1 MAELH
6 SPEEIRK
13 HVRVYMMVFGSLAVL
28 TIVTVSVGYLK
39 LPIVPAMIVALFIAC
54 IKGGLVGSYFM
65 HLITEKKLIFW
76 LLIAS
81 AVFLFIMLTLFIW
94 AHNSQEGGYL
104 VS

>member
-6 SPEEIRK
+6 SAEEIRK

-28 TIVTVSVGYLK
+28 TVVTVAVGYLK

-65 HLITEKKLIFW
+65 HLITEKKLIYW
-76 LLIAS
+76 LLILS
-81 AVFLFIMLTLFIW
+81 AAFLFVMFSIFIW
-94 AHNSQEGGYL
+94 AHYSQEGGYL

>member
-6 SPEEIRK
+6 SAEEIRK

-28 TIVTVSVGYLK
+28 TIVTVAVGYLK

-65 HLITEKKLIFW
+65 HLITEKKLIYW
-76 LLIAS
+76 LLILS
-81 AVFLFIMLTLFIW
+81 AAFLFVMFSIFIW
-94 AHNSQEGGYL
+94 SHYSQEGGYL

>member
-6 SPEEIRK
+6 SAEEIRK

-28 TIVTVSVGYLK
+28 TVVTVAVGYLK

-65 HLITEKKLIFW
+65 HLITEQKLIYW
-76 LLIAS
+76 LLILS
-81 AVFLFIMLTLFIW
+81 AVFLFVMFSIFIW
-94 AHNSQEGGYL
+94 AHYSQEGGYL

>member
-28 TIVTVSVGYLK
+28 TIVTVTVGYLK

-54 IKGGLVGSYFM
+54 IKGGLVASYFM
-65 HLITEKKLIFW
+65 HLITEKKLIYW
-76 LLIAS
+76 LLILS
-81 AVFLFIMLTLFIW
+81 AVFLFIMFALFIS
-94 AHNSQEGGYL
+94 AYNSQEGGYL